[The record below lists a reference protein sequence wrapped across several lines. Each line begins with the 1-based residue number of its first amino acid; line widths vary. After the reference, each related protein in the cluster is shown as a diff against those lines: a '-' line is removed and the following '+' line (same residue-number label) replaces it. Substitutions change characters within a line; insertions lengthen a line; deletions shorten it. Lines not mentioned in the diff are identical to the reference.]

1 MSRILRRPMFRGG
14 RVDSRGTG
22 ITSGLADGG
31 RVGYRQAGFVAPL
44 YSASEP
50 VKSGAQIRSEAPG
63 IFGLKFKTPF
73 LSMKTPDVRF
83 GSRGKINFGQSPR
96 DFAEALSEG
105 SAYREYLTP
114 KEEEFETEVTD
125 TGDVKFKLDKDGN
138 RIPIDTTDLSLKET
152 IEKKR
157 IEDIT
162 DKDPQGSLEAMG
174 ITVKKDGTTEFTG
187 DPRYSDQ
194 KIKKEGKKIDI
205 EKFKGGDG
213 KDEDTSEL
221 TVKDYIK
228 MLGGDK
234 ARRRDVSDL
243 LAQASASFLGTGGV
257 KEGLSEFMQKV
268 AASGP
273 GRLEKIE
280 QAAATLDIKDK
291 IASKRAEEQ
300 LKMLLGKAD
309 YEAMLKLR
317 MSDPGLQS
325 FETNLEDSAKA
336 LGKSYKNIG
345 VIGNAINKKYGS
357 GSFGGEVAEGK
368 DYIEGKFYIQDTG
381 TGEKIVF
388 KIIESQPVEVH
399 RIR

>member
-31 RVGYRQAGFVAPL
+31 RVGYQQAGFVAPL
-44 YSASEP
+44 YSASGP
-50 VKSGAQIRSEAPG
+50 YKSGAQIKSEAPG

-83 GSRGKINFGQSPR
+83 GSQGKINFGQSPR

-125 TGDVKFKLDKDGN
+125 TGDIKFKLDKDGK

>member
-31 RVGYRQAGFVAPL
+31 RVGYQQAGFVAPL

-83 GSRGKINFGQSPR
+83 GSQGKINFGQSPR

>member
-1 MSRILRRPMFRGG
+1 MSRILRRPMIRGG

-22 ITSGLADGG
+22 ITSGLGYNSGG
-31 RVGYRQAGFVAPL
+31 RVGYQQGGKTGLDFLKQAFLGPRFLDPNFQSPMKFQSGTGFGFMSPERQAPGLIKIGESISAKNPRMGPL
-44 YSASEP
+44 GIDELAKP
-50 VKSGAQIRSEAPG
+50 VTYGGSTLKDIAKSDLEMGEG
-63 IFGLKFKTPF
+63 DL
-73 LSMKTPDVRF
+73 D
-83 GSRGKINFGQSPR
+83 
-96 DFAEALSEG
+96 LSEKDK
-105 SAYREYLTP
+105 
-114 KEEEFETEVTD
+114 KELQDFYKSL
-125 TGDVKFKLDKDGN
+125 DVKGDLDYKGGEPDKKTEENVIDLSEKEIVKDKDG
-138 RIPIDTTDLSLKET
+138 
-152 IEKKR
+152 
-157 IEDIT
+157 
-162 DKDPQGSLEAMG
+162 
-174 ITVKKDGTTEFTG
+174 
-187 DPRYSDQ
+187 
-194 KIKKEGKKIDI
+194 
-205 EKFKGGDG
+205 
-213 KDEDTSEL
+213 EDTSEL
-221 TVKDYIK
+221 TVKDYVK

-257 KEGLSEFMQKV
+257 REGLSEFMQKV

-317 MSDPGLQS
+317 MSDPSLQS

-368 DYIEGKFYIQDTG
+368 DYIEDKYYIQDTG

-388 KIIESQPVEVH
+388 KIIKGEPVEVH

>member
-31 RVGYRQAGFVAPL
+31 RVGYQQAGFVAPL

-83 GSRGKINFGQSPR
+83 GSQGKINFGQSPR

-125 TGDVKFKLDKDGN
+125 TGDIKFKLDKDGK

>member
-1 MSRILRRPMFRGG
+1 
-14 RVDSRGTG
+14 
-22 ITSGLADGG
+22 
-31 RVGYRQAGFVAPL
+31 
-44 YSASEP
+44 
-50 VKSGAQIRSEAPG
+50 
-63 IFGLKFKTPF
+63 
-73 LSMKTPDVRF
+73 MKTPENRF
-83 GSRGKINFGQSPR
+83 GGSLNFGQSPK

-114 KEEEFETEVTD
+114 KKEEFETEVTES
-125 TGDVKFKLDKDGN
+125 GDIKFKLDKDGN

-162 DKDPQGSLEAMG
+162 DKDLQGSLEAMG
-174 ITVKKDGTTEFTG
+174 INVKDDGSTEFTG

-194 KIKKEGKKIDI
+194 KIKKEGEKIDI

-257 KEGLSEFMQKV
+257 REGLSEFMQKV

>member
-31 RVGYRQAGFVAPL
+31 RVGYQQAGFVAPL

>member
-1 MSRILRRPMFRGG
+1 MDELGIDELAKPVTYGG
-14 RVDSRGTG
+14 STLKD
-22 ITSGLADGG
+22 IA
-31 RVGYRQAGFVAPL
+31 
-44 YSASEP
+44 
-50 VKSGAQIRSEAPG
+50 KSDLEMGEG
-63 IFGLKFKTPF
+63 DL
-73 LSMKTPDVRF
+73 D
-83 GSRGKINFGQSPR
+83 
-96 DFAEALSEG
+96 LSEKDK
-105 SAYREYLTP
+105 
-114 KEEEFETEVTD
+114 KELQDFYKSLEVKGDLDYKGGEPDKKTEENVIDLSEKEI
-125 TGDVKFKLDKDGN
+125 VKDKDG
-138 RIPIDTTDLSLKET
+138 
-152 IEKKR
+152 
-157 IEDIT
+157 
-162 DKDPQGSLEAMG
+162 
-174 ITVKKDGTTEFTG
+174 
-187 DPRYSDQ
+187 
-194 KIKKEGKKIDI
+194 
-205 EKFKGGDG
+205 
-213 KDEDTSEL
+213 EDTSEL

-257 KEGLSEFMQKV
+257 REGLSEFMQKV

-317 MSDPGLQS
+317 MADPSLQS

-368 DYIEGKFYIQDTG
+368 DYIEDKYYIQDTG

-388 KIIESQPVEVH
+388 KIIKGEPVEVH

>member
-14 RVDSRGTG
+14 PIDSRGTG
-22 ITSGLADGG
+22 ITSGLAGGG
-31 RVGYRQAGFVAPL
+31 RVGYQPGGIVTLQDILAKTGAPMTGQQILDFAQANQMNLGPNF
-44 YSASEP
+44 
-50 VKSGAQIRSEAPG
+50 
-63 IFGLKFKTPF
+63 
-73 LSMKTPDVRF
+73 
-83 GSRGKINFGQSPR
+83 KINPKSKFIPEKVDVTVGEDIISKP
-96 DFAEALSEG
+96 FSEIL
-105 SAYREYLTP
+105 REKGFQTYEDEKSFLGGDDKQGT
-114 KEEEFETEVTD
+114 TSDVLD
-125 TGDVKFKLDKDGN
+125 TVKVKLDKEGKVVKDSLGN
-138 RIPIDTTDLSLKET
+138 PVYTGNQGEVEKKLKET
-152 IEKKR
+152 NEVIDLSEKEIVK
-157 IEDIT
+157 
-162 DKDPQGSLEAMG
+162 DKNG
-174 ITVKKDGTTEFTG
+174 
-187 DPRYSDQ
+187 
-194 KIKKEGKKIDI
+194 
-205 EKFKGGDG
+205 
-213 KDEDTSEL
+213 EDTSEL

-257 KEGLSEFMQKV
+257 REGLSEFMQKV

-317 MSDPGLQS
+317 MGDPSLQS

-368 DYIEGKFYIQDTG
+368 DYIEDKYYIQDTG

-388 KIIESQPVEVH
+388 KIIKGEPVEVH

>member
-22 ITSGLADGG
+22 ITSGLTDTSKPKRGLVNEPGG
-31 RVGYRQAGFVAPL
+31 YAGEKTGLDFLKQAFLGPRFLNPNFQSPMKFQSGTGFGFMTPERQAPGLIKIGESISVRNPRMGPL
-44 YSASEP
+44 GIDELAKP
-50 VKSGAQIRSEAPG
+50 VTYGGSTLKDIAKSDLEIGEG
-63 IFGLKFKTPF
+63 DL
-73 LSMKTPDVRF
+73 D
-83 GSRGKINFGQSPR
+83 
-96 DFAEALSEG
+96 LSEKDK
-105 SAYREYLTP
+105 
-114 KEEEFETEVTD
+114 KELQDFYKSL
-125 TGDVKFKLDKDGN
+125 DVKGDLDYKGGEPDKKIEENVIYLSEKEIVKDKDG
-138 RIPIDTTDLSLKET
+138 
-152 IEKKR
+152 
-157 IEDIT
+157 
-162 DKDPQGSLEAMG
+162 
-174 ITVKKDGTTEFTG
+174 
-187 DPRYSDQ
+187 
-194 KIKKEGKKIDI
+194 
-205 EKFKGGDG
+205 
-213 KDEDTSEL
+213 EDTSEL
-221 TVKDYIK
+221 TVKDYVK

-257 KEGLSEFMQKV
+257 REGLSEFMQKV

-317 MSDPGLQS
+317 MSDPSLQS

-368 DYIEGKFYIQDTG
+368 DYIEDKYYIQDTG

-388 KIIESQPVEVH
+388 KIIKGEPVEVH